1 MNQYS
6 EANYF
11 QNNCNKQI
19 SAITYSIYLFV
30 SLVVSSRYCFHIFS
44 LKIKY
49 MLEIMI
55 CMSGRLVLYYNSFM
69 KSILS

>member
-30 SLVVSSRYCFHIFS
+30 SLVVSSRYCFYIFS

-55 CMSGRLVLYYNSFM
+55 CMNGRLVIYYDSF
-69 KSILS
+69 K